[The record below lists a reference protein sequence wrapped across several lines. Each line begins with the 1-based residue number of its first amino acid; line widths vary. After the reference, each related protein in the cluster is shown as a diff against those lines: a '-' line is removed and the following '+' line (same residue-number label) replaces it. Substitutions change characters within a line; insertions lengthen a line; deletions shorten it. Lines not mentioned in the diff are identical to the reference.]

1 MEINTFQDLVQRAA
15 DIKKEAIFN
24 DYISESSIKELIKK
38 QKNIKQIRVSEEDFL
53 TGDKANV
60 VSIICDLDNITYFIM
75 GRWKSFSSP
84 LNPLWFG
91 IKNDSFT
98 DYMFCYPNDS
108 RETRL
113 YRINEEQELMIGM
126 RYDEQQG
133 SLVRGLE
140 YDKKTSEYIK
150 SGVDKINEE
159 IAMDIFNNAKKSM
172 DKFCEIWKEYEDQQ
186 LKGDHR

>member
-60 VSIICDLDNITYFIM
+60 VSITCDLDNITYFIM

-91 IKNDSFT
+91 IKNDSYT

-113 YRINEEQELMIGM
+113 YRITEEQELMIGI

-133 SLVRGLE
+133 SLVRGRKS
-140 YDKKTSEYIK
+140 DNKTSENIK
-150 SGVDKINEE
+150 LDVDKTNEE
-159 IAMDIFNNAKKSM
+159 IVMNIFNNVKQSM
-172 DKFCEIWKEYEDQQ
+172 NKFCEIWKEYKDQQ
-186 LKGDHR
+186 LKGDPR

>member
-38 QKNIKQIRVSEEDFL
+38 QKNIKQIRVREEDFL

-91 IKNDSFT
+91 IKNDSDT
-98 DYMFCYPNDS
+98 DYMYCYPMDS
-108 RETRL
+108 RNTRL
-113 YRINEEQELMIGM
+113 FRTTKERELMIDI
-126 RYDEQQG
+126 RHSEQYG

-150 SGVDKINEE
+150 SGADKINEE

-186 LKGDHR
+186 LKGDPR